1 MKKKLKLS
9 QSPVAHGIF
18 LVMSVIAVILFNCCN
33 IWWVFINN
41 NVGLTHFCEGLL
53 IFMICNAL
61 AMTVMTFMRT
71 YNKGKP
77 NKALSGILFGLTF
90 VFFAFT
96 VGYSI
101 GLLIDENQGVFTLQ
115 LQDTLTKALPVIAV
129 SGLALFLPALNKKAK
144 VAISAAVLIVASL
157 WVINDFYP
165 LTAYKITS
173 EPTVIDTSED
183 YSVVFS
189 TNDYGTGYVEYT
201 FEGEDYKVYDHTA
214 GRLNSDSKIHSINI
228 PYEHLRNNSYRVGS
242 VRVIDEFSYGSRLG
256 KEVVS
261 DEYTLTYTEAEN
273 QTYLVISDWHTMLK
287 EAHSAIDYLG
297 DYDSVIFLG
306 DSAPNVD
313 YEEDVAKNTV
323 MFMGQVTGGE
333 KPAIYVRGNHE
344 TRGDYANELPT
355 ALGLDEL
362 YYTLDIGPY
371 SFIVLDSGE
380 DKEDSHSE
388 YGGLTAYGDYRKS
401 MIEWLKTADVKND
414 KVIAL
419 SHAWQIS
426 QVEEEFALIGWNEI
440 DRMGARL
447 MISGHT
453 HRCGF
458 VDKEQEGLNTEI
470 FTAHPHIDAYMD
482 GGKSEKDYVA
492 SMLTLT
498 PDGLN
503 IKAVNQ
509 KGESIFAEEMTW

>member
-1 MKKKLKLS
+1 M
-9 QSPVAHGIF
+9 
-18 LVMSVIAVILFNCCN
+18 
-33 IWWVFINN
+33 
-41 NVGLTHFCEGLL
+41 
-53 IFMICNAL
+53 
-61 AMTVMTFMRT
+61 
-71 YNKGKP
+71 
-77 NKALSGILFGLTF
+77 
-90 VFFAFT
+90 
-96 VGYSI
+96 
-101 GLLIDENQGVFTLQ
+101 Q
-115 LQDTLTKALPVIAV
+115 LQDTLAEALPVIAV

-144 VAISAAVLIVASL
+144 VAVSAVVLIAASL

-165 LTAYKITS
+165 ITAYKITS
-173 EPTVIDTSED
+173 EPTVIDTSKD

-214 GRLNSDSKIHSINI
+214 GRLNSDSKIHSVKI

-261 DEYTLTYTEAEN
+261 EEYTLTYTEAEN
-273 QTYLVISDWHTMLK
+273 QTYLVVSDWHTMLE
-287 EAHSAIDYLG
+287 EAYSAIDYLG

-313 YEEDVAKNTV
+313 YEEDVTKNTV

-362 YYTLDIGPY
+362 YYTLDMGPY

-401 MIEWLKTADVKND
+401 MIEWLKTAEVKND

-419 SHAWQIS
+419 SHAWEIS
-426 QVEEEFALIGWNEI
+426 QVENDLALIGWNEI

-453 HRCGF
+453 HQCGF
-458 VDKEQEGLNTEI
+458 VNKEQEGINKDI
-470 FTAHPHIDAYMD
+470 FSAHPHIDAYMD
-482 GGKSEKDYVA
+482 GGKSKNDYIA
-492 SMLTLT
+492 SMLTLS

-509 KGESIFAEEMTW
+509 KGESIFAEELTW